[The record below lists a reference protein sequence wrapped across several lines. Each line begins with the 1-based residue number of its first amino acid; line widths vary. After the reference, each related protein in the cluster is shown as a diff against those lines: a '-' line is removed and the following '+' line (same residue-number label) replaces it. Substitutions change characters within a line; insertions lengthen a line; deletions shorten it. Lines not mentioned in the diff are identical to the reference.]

1 MKKIHSMML
10 MLLVA
15 VMSLCVQSCSKEE
28 TTIPGSIERVTYS
41 REDFSSSLK
50 FQDRA
55 MSAYAD
61 VATVAL
67 LTQEQQQ
74 TLLAFFDAIK
84 QGDSNLQSMVEGG
97 TTPSDSKV
105 LNAYKKY
112 LEDFTSGKGFEGYIK
127 ITKTK
132 NGDTSDVG
140 TISFSK

>member
-28 TTIPGSIERVTYS
+28 TTVPGSIERVAYT

-67 LTQEQQQ
+67 LTQEQQK

-84 QGDSNLQSMVEGG
+84 QGDSNLQSMVDGG

-112 LEDFTSGKGFEGYIK
+112 MEAFTSGEGFEGYIK